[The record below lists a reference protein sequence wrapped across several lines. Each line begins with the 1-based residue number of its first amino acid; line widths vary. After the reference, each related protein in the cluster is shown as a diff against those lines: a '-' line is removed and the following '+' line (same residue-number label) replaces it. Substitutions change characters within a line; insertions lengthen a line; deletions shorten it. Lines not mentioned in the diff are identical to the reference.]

1 MLSNMFRHLT
11 FMMPGSSNMWCHYML
26 VSYYVLTVHAW
37 ITFMLQEAETQPSE
51 MMDEY
56 LLLKQKQA
64 ALEQLE
70 KEAAKEE
77 AALKAV
83 TMDIDKM
90 QARIAQRGSEPVD
103 LMAMKIQQE
112 EILADA
118 QRSMQL
124 QVREKLRVQEQAGI
138 EVKRILAEE
147 QKARDD
153 EVEKL
158 ATKLADERTKKEK
171 EMASLALKTAD
182 EERQKRESAE
192 LALKAAEDE
201 KNACETEQLRAMEN
215 EMALKAAKLAEAT
228 KEKYE
233 QELAELYAKLEEE
246 KKQREEHAAALKLA
260 QEQKSAA
267 EQALKLKVD
276 ELSASLDGA
285 AKDDL
290 EKHVEA
296 VCDAAAREYA
306 DEAARKRDELL
317 RDVIRRENP
326 LANASPHAVDHTFV
340 DEPEAKKLKPDSAQ
354 KPVIPDS
361 AQKAVS
367 ATPLMPDSAS
377 KALSDTDKKALDA
390 ENEKRSKEIKEL
402 ETMYEE
408 KRQQMLAAREKK
420 EQLEK
425 VYEEQSTILYAL
437 QSDPKTCSQIK

>member
-1 MLSNMFRHLT
+1 
-11 FMMPGSSNMWCHYML
+11 
-26 VSYYVLTVHAW
+26 
-37 ITFMLQEAETQPSE
+37 
-51 MMDEY
+51 MDEY

-158 ATKLADERTKKEK
+158 ATKLADERAKS

-233 QELAELYAKLEEE
+233 QELAELLAKLEEE

-276 ELSASLDGA
+276 ELPGLCRCSGA
-285 AKDDL
+285 VAP
-290 EKHVEA
+290 
-296 VCDAAAREYA
+296 R
-306 DEAARKRDELL
+306 
-317 RDVIRRENP
+317 
-326 LANASPHAVDHTFV
+326 
-340 DEPEAKKLKPDSAQ
+340 
-354 KPVIPDS
+354 
-361 AQKAVS
+361 
-367 ATPLMPDSAS
+367 ATC
-377 KALSDTDKKALDA
+377 
-390 ENEKRSKEIKEL
+390 
-402 ETMYEE
+402 
-408 KRQQMLAAREKK
+408 
-420 EQLEK
+420 
-425 VYEEQSTILYAL
+425 V
-437 QSDPKTCSQIK
+437 

>member
-1 MLSNMFRHLT
+1 
-11 FMMPGSSNMWCHYML
+11 
-26 VSYYVLTVHAW
+26 
-37 ITFMLQEAETQPSE
+37 MLQEAETQPSE

-158 ATKLADERTKKEK
+158 ATKLADERAKS

-228 KEKYE
+228 KEK
-233 QELAELYAKLEEE
+233 
-246 KKQREEHAAALKLA
+246 
-260 QEQKSAA
+260 
-267 EQALKLKVD
+267 
-276 ELSASLDGA
+276 
-285 AKDDL
+285 
-290 EKHVEA
+290 
-296 VCDAAAREYA
+296 
-306 DEAARKRDELL
+306 
-317 RDVIRRENP
+317 I
-326 LANASPHAVDHTFV
+326 
-340 DEPEAKKLKPDSAQ
+340 
-354 KPVIPDS
+354 
-361 AQKAVS
+361 
-367 ATPLMPDSAS
+367 
-377 KALSDTDKKALDA
+377 
-390 ENEKRSKEIKEL
+390 
-402 ETMYEE
+402 
-408 KRQQMLAAREKK
+408 
-420 EQLEK
+420 
-425 VYEEQSTILYAL
+425 
-437 QSDPKTCSQIK
+437 